1 MSSTSTSARHRGTD
15 RTSGPTVWWA
25 LIPFLL
31 AVALAAGLGG
41 AASSSAGS
49 EYESLDQPFFAPPSW
64 LFGPVWTVLY
74 VAIGVAGWLAW
85 RRTGVDAAT
94 GWWAGQLVLNAAWTP
109 IFFGAGAYGWAL
121 VEIVALLAAIT
132 VTIVMFRARSRAA
145 AWLMVPYLGWVA
157 FATALNASIWWLNR

>member
-1 MSSTSTSARHRGTD
+1 MASTATDPRHRVTD
-15 RTSGPTVWWA
+15 RPTERSIWWVLA
-25 LIPFLL
+25 AFLVAT
-31 AVALAAGLGG
+31 AVAAGLGG

-49 EYESLDQPFFAPPSW
+49 EYESLELPFFAPPSW
-64 LFGPVWTVLY
+64 LFGPVWSVLY

-85 RRTGVDAAT
+85 RRTGVDVAT
-94 GWWAGQLVLNAAWTP
+94 GWWVGQLVLNAAWTP

-121 VEIVALLAAIT
+121 VEIAALLVAIS
-132 VTIVMFRARSRAA
+132 VTIALFRNRSRAA